1 MKVLKPW
8 PLVTADE
15 PPEEILSPGTN
26 LFDIISEFRDKDDGK
41 ENRIDHRSE

>member
-1 MKVLKPW
+1 MKVLTPW
-8 PLVTADE
+8 PLVTAD
-15 PPEEILSPGTN
+15 EEILSPGTN